1 MAFVPVCG
9 VLGECSGSAI
19 PGCPVGSGPVSTGLD
34 ALDLPYRDVRG
45 VWPCQHWVGCSG
57 TAILGCPVES
67 GPAATR
73 SADLRLTALRRN
85 QRYSCAPSRRKS
97 LFKKISKQ
105 SSVLHTSRSFSSGL
119 HHSLSS
125 SESLPESPTHSLS
138 PGPTTPCRSPAPDL
152 PSGIP
157 GGDTGSG
164 QGRMLRVPRGGRVT
178 PPLQ

>member
-1 MAFVPVCG
+1 MKWHLSQCVRYWG
-9 VLGECSGSAI
+9 N
-19 PGCPVGSGPVSTGLD
+19 TLD
-34 ALDLPYRDVRG
+34 QPYRVVQWDLVL
-45 VWPCQHWVGCSG
+45 PAWVGCSG
-57 TAILGCPVES
+57 SAILGCPVGS

-73 SADLRLTALRRN
+73 SADLRLTVLRRS
-85 QRYSCAPSRRKS
+85 QSYSRSPSRRKS

-152 PSGIP
+152 PSGTAR
-157 GGDTGSG
+157 GDVGSG
-164 QGRMLRVPRGGRVT
+164 QGRMLRVPRGGRVP